1 MNTIIIP
8 NARVAGFPV
17 FFPAVDPRR
26 NAAIFTVLENDK
38 TRGQNP
44 KTITT
49 RHTVVAWG
57 KLADAAS
64 AYCYPGKQIYIE
76 GRTGSFPKQTG
87 QVNPN
92 TQKAITISE
101 VKVNIRRM
109 VLLGD
114 SMKKLNERVS
124 TNLQALMAAGQV
136 PAALAGVLTAET
148 LLKSANAPALP
159 FDPQKSSVTG
169 KHGLASVWTKDK
181 GFWGPGKAGAAVA
194 NAAKAGAGMDLA
206 AMFQQFQAN
215 PTQAAAFFAGMAK
228 DANVAAGAVEV
239 GADPLA

>member
-38 TRGQNP
+38 TRGQIP

-57 KLADAAS
+57 KLADAAC

-92 TQKAITISE
+92 TQKAVTISE

-114 SMKKLNERVS
+114 SMKKLNERVAG
-124 TNLQALMAAGQV
+124 NLQALMASGQV
-136 PAALAGVLTAET
+136 PAALAGILTAET
-148 LLKSANAPALP
+148 LLKSSNAQTLP
-159 FDPQKSSVTG
+159 FDTQRSSITG
-169 KHGLASVWTKDK
+169 KHGLAAVWTKDK
-181 GFWGPGKAGAAVA
+181 GFWGPGKAAGAVA
-194 NAAKAGAGMDLA
+194 SAAKPVAGQDFA
-206 AMFQQFQAN
+206 AMFAQFQAN
-215 PTQAAAFFAGMAK
+215 PGAAAEFFQKMAT
-228 DANVAAGAVEV
+228 DASKVVTGTEI
-239 GADPLA
+239 ADPLA